1 MGKQKT
7 RQRPMIESVQKNIKR
22 DEHQDCATPGCRN
35 VVAIWSK
42 YKTCSLCRAGV
53 G

>member
-1 MGKQKT
+1 MGKQLT
-7 RQRPMIESVQKNIKR
+7 RKRPTIHSVQKDQRKK

-42 YKTCSLCRAGV
+42 YKTCSLCRS
-53 G
+53 